1 MKINTSY
8 LVLNTNKKI
17 KQDSSKLRGYIGNK
31 FDYPLLH
38 NHYAGDKILYSYPL
52 IQYHVIDGQASI
64 LGIEEGAELLNEIAD
79 DITELRLSDSYYK
92 VEEKTIVEDEINV
105 STTNREYHY
114 KFITPWLALNKNNF
128 ENFNNISDW
137 KERKVFLNR
146 ILTGNILSM
155 AKGLGIIVDRRLYPK
170 TRLDFTS
177 TSYKSVRMLAFTG
190 EFRVRFRIPDYF
202 GFGKGV
208 SHGFG
213 TVKRIPDEKQK
224 ESDGEKENPLNK

>member
-1 MKINTSY
+1 MLK
-8 LVLNTNKKI
+8 TNKKI
-17 KQDSSKLRGYIGNK
+17 RQDSSKLRGYIGNH

-38 NHYAGDKILYSYPL
+38 NHYAQDKLLYSYPL
-52 IQYHVIDGQASI
+52 IQYHVIDGQASM
-64 LGIEEGAELLNEIAD
+64 LGIEEGADLLKDIAE

-92 VEEKTIVEDEINV
+92 VEDRIIVEDEINV

-128 ENFNNISDW
+128 QRFNSIEGW
-137 KERKVFLNR
+137 KERKVFLNK
-146 ILTGNILSM
+146 ILVGNILSM

-170 TRLDFTS
+170 TRLDFTRVD
-177 TSYKSVRMLAFTG
+177 YKSINMLAFTG
-190 EFRVRFRIPDYF
+190 EFKVKFRIPNYF

-213 TVKRIPDEKQK
+213 TVVRVLDE
-224 ESDGEKENPLNK
+224 EE

>member
-1 MKINTSY
+1 MKINTFH
-8 LVLNTNKKI
+8 LTLKTNKKV
-17 KQDSSKLRGYIGNK
+17 KQDASKLRGYIGNQ

-38 NHYAGDKILYSYPL
+38 NHYAGNKILYSYPL
-52 IQYHVIDGQASI
+52 VQYNVIDGQASI
-64 LGIEEGAELLNEIAD
+64 LGIEEGAELLKEIAD
-79 DITELRLSDSYYK
+79 DITELKLSDSYYK
-92 VEEKTIVEDEINV
+92 IEEKEFQENEYNV
-105 STTNREYHY
+105 STTNNEYHY

-128 ENFNNISDW
+128 ERFNKIEGW
-137 KERKVFLNR
+137 KDRKVFLNR

-170 TRLDFTS
+170 TRLDFTNAN
-177 TSYKSVRMLAFTG
+177 YKSVNMLAFTG

-213 TVKRIPDEKQK
+213 AVVRVPDE
-224 ESDGEKENPLNK
+224 E

>member
-8 LVLNTNKKI
+8 LVLKTNRKV
-17 KQDSSKLRGYIGNK
+17 KQDASKLRGYIGNQ

-52 IQYHVIDGQASI
+52 VQYHVIDGQASI
-64 LGIEEGAELLNEIAD
+64 LGIEEGAELLKEIAE
-79 DITELRLSDSYYK
+79 DITELKLSDSYYK
-92 VEEKTIVEDEINV
+92 VEDMEILDDEINV
-105 STTNREYHY
+105 STSNREYHY
-114 KFITPWLALNKNNF
+114 KFISPWMALNKNNF
-128 ENFNNISDW
+128 EKFEKIDNW
-137 KERKVFLNR
+137 KDRKVFLNR

-170 TRLDFTS
+170 TKLDFTRAN
-177 TSYKSVRMLAFTG
+177 YKSVNMIAFTG

-213 TVKRIPDEKQK
+213 TVVRVPDE
-224 ESDGEKENPLNK
+224 EVNEE